1 MKVGFIGAGNM
12 GGALAQAVNNVSG
25 VEVVVSSH
33 NQEKATILQNK
44 IGCKV
49 DANSAICKTAKFIFV
64 GVKPNKITDLY
75 AEICCDLAQNENA
88 VIVSMLAGVTLK
100 RLEELFKNR
109 AIIRIM
115 PNTPVAV
122 SKGVTVWCANALVS
136 SDDKQAFKNLMAYT
150 GLLEEICENEL
161 NSCCAVSGC
170 GPAFCYEFIGAMIKA
185 GEELGLSYEK
195 ARQLACQTVIGS
207 AQMVL
212 ETQKPT
218 SELCD
223 NVCSPGGATIEGVKV
238 LRANEMESVVKKAI
252 KASFN
257 KTELMQKR

>member
-1 MKVGFIGAGNM
+1 MKIGFIGAGNM

-25 VEVVVSSH
+25 VKVVVSSH
-33 NQEKATILQNK
+33 NLEKATSLQNK
-44 IGCKV
+44 IGCGV
-49 DANSAICKTAKFIFV
+49 EDNLSISKTAKFIFI

-75 AEICCDLAQNENA
+75 ADISNALSENTGA
-88 VIVSMLAGVTLK
+88 VIVSMLAGVTLE

-122 SKGVTVWCANALVS
+122 SKGVTVWCANSLVS
-136 SDDKQAFKNLMAYT
+136 NEDKQAFKNLMAYT
-150 GLLEEICENEL
+150 GLLKEICEAEL
-161 NSCCAVSGC
+161 NACCAVSGC

-185 GEELGLSYEK
+185 GEELGLSHEK
-195 ARQLACQTVIGS
+195 AVELACQTVVGS
-207 AQMVL
+207 AQMVVS
-212 ETQKPT
+212 TQKPT
-218 SELCD
+218 EELCA
-223 NVCSPGGATIEGVKV
+223 NVCSPGGATIEGVNV
-238 LRANEMESVVKKAI
+238 LRANEFEEIVKKAV